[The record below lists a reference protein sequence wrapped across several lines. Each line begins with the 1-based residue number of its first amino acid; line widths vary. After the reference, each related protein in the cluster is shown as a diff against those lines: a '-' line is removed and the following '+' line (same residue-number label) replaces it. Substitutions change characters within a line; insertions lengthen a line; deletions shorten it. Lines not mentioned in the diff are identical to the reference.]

1 MAQPIWNTPA
11 GSLGTFPSLLPV
23 IFQLS
28 ASAQS
33 PASFISYALLCG
45 VLPPGL
51 SLDQDGLITGTPTLV
66 TLATTSTFTVRVTD
80 NLNNLR
86 DRTFS
91 MVVLGAAIPNFTTP
105 AGSLLSVQDSIWV
118 EIPIQYS
125 NPDVNNTVIISLK
138 EGLLPDG
145 LEINESGIIRGYP
158 NPPILN
164 ITFPLI
170 VASATLTTASTNI
183 ITCSSTTGF
192 ALGRIVLFSG
202 TMFGTISSTITYYIK
217 SIINSTEFTVTTT
230 QNGPTYL
237 VTDGFGYMTVT
248 LPVTSVGQ
256 PTIRTSS
263 FTLKLESALGT
274 AVAAY
279 QLTVINQNTPVS
291 QGGPGKTPN
300 SRSPV
305 ILNTRPTTF
314 NILPTNEY
322 YGYYFTPPKESR
334 TLTTPSAISTFIG
347 TTQSDN
353 YFAFKIIGKDFDN
366 SVISYSYSGLPSG
379 IIGNTTTGWITGTPI
394 LGSIGINQYNFSV
407 AVLKG
412 SFISDY
418 VEFSYKISNGLDG
431 IVTWITPANMGTIY
445 NGTISTLNV
454 LATAQVEL
462 YYDIVPGSGSLP
474 PNLELLYNGEITGY
488 VADQPT
494 TQFLTLTETTD
505 FTVTIRAYS
514 PDYPLLKSNKTF
526 TISVLQKYNQPTDI
540 LYINATP
547 SITDRNIINSLL
559 TNTTLIP
566 TTDLYRATDIYF
578 GKATSVVYEHLY
590 GVFSSDL
597 DEYIAAVT
605 QNHYWRNITL
615 GELKTAVAK
624 NSAGNIIYEVVYS
637 EIIDNLINP
646 SGVSVSSEIYWP
658 TPINLFQ
665 GSWYTSVDDIYTSY
679 VNIFG
684 QEYYTSLTPGSAT
697 VLYPNSLINMRNR
710 VSAVLGQEYNSSLLP
725 LWMTSQQANGNTL
738 GYTQAWVICYT
749 KPGKASTIKNNINN
763 NWAYKLN
770 QINFNID
777 RFTVDKSTTYNY
789 DKTTNPPS
797 WTGLPSAT
805 PVPDPLNSKNFH
817 VLFPH
822 KTILPNE
829 SQY

>member
-1 MAQPIWNTPA
+1 MAQPIWNTPV
-11 GSLGTFPSLLPV
+11 GSLGTFPSLLPAT
-23 IFQLS
+23 FQLS

-33 PASFISYALLCG
+33 PASSISYALLCG
-45 VLPPGL
+45 VLSPGL

-91 MVVLGAAIPNFTTP
+91 TVVSGAAIPSFTTP
-105 AGSLLSVQDSIWV
+105 TGSLLSVQDSIWV

-138 EGLLPDG
+138 EGLLPSG

-170 VASATLTTASTNI
+170 VTSASLTTASTSI
-183 ITCSSTTGF
+183 ITCLSTTGF

-202 TMFGTISSTITYYIK
+202 TMFGTISYTTTYYVK
-217 SIINSTEFTVTTT
+217 SIINSTEFTVSTT

-237 VTDGFGYMTVT
+237 VTDAFGYMIVT
-248 LPVTSVGQ
+248 LPASSVGQ

-291 QGGPGKTPN
+291 QGGPGKIPN

-322 YGYYFTPPKESR
+322 YGYYFTPPKESS
-334 TLTTPSAISTFIG
+334 TLTTPSDISTFIG
-347 TTQSDN
+347 TAQSDN

-366 SVISYSYSGLPSG
+366 SVITYSYSGLPSG
-379 IIGNTTTGWITGTPI
+379 IVGNTATGWITGTPI
-394 LGSIGINQYNFSV
+394 LGSTGINQYNFSV

-412 SFISDY
+412 SFISEY

-431 IVTWITPANMGTIY
+431 IVTWITSANMGTIY

-462 YYDIVPGSGSLP
+462 YYDIVSGSLP

-494 TQFLTLTETTD
+494 TQVLTLNEITD
-505 FTVTIRAYS
+505 FTFTIRAYS
-514 PDYPLLKSNKTF
+514 PDHPLLNSNKTF
-526 TISVLQKYNQPTDI
+526 TISVLQQYTQPTDI

-566 TTDLYRATDIYF
+566 TIDLYRATDIYF
-578 GKATSVVYEHLY
+578 GKATNVVYEHLY

-624 NSAGNIIYEVVYS
+624 NSAGTIIYEVVYS

-710 VSAVLGQEYNSSLLP
+710 VSAVLGQQYDSSLLP

-749 KPGKASTIKNNINN
+749 KPGKAVTIKNNIND

-789 DKTTNPPS
+789 DKTTNPPT

>member
-23 IFQLS
+23 TFQLS

-33 PASFISYALLCG
+33 PASSISYALLCG

-91 MVVLGAAIPNFTTP
+91 MVVSGAAIPNFTTP

-138 EGLLPDG
+138 EGLLPSG

-158 NPPILN
+158 TPPILN

-170 VASATLTTASTNI
+170 VTSASLTTASTNI
-183 ITCSSTTGF
+183 ITCLSTTGF

-202 TMFGTISSTITYYIK
+202 TTFGTISSTITYYVK
-217 SIINSTEFTVTTT
+217 SIINSTEFTVSTT

-237 VTDGFGYMTVT
+237 VTDAAGYMIVT
-248 LPVTSVGQ
+248 LPATSIGQ

-274 AVAAY
+274 AVAEY

-291 QGGPGKTPN
+291 QGGPGKIPN

-334 TLTTPSAISTFIG
+334 TLTTPSATSTFIG
-347 TTQSDN
+347 TAQSDN

-379 IIGNTTTGWITGTPI
+379 MIGNTTTGWITGTPI
-394 LGSIGINQYNFSV
+394 LGSTGINQYNFSV

-412 SFISDY
+412 SFISEY

-431 IVTWITPANMGTIY
+431 IVTWITPTNMGTIY

-462 YYDIVPGSGSLP
+462 YYDIVSGSLP
-474 PNLELLYNGEITGY
+474 PNLELLFNGEITGY

-494 TQFLTLTETTD
+494 NQFLILNETTD

-514 PDYPLLKSNKTF
+514 PDHPLLNSNKTF
-526 TISVLQKYNQPTDI
+526 TISVLQQYTQPTDI

-566 TTDLYRATDIYF
+566 TIDLYRATDIYF

-624 NSAGNIIYEVVYS
+624 NSAGTIIYEVVYS

-710 VSAVLGQEYNSSLLP
+710 VSAVLGQEYDSSLLP

-749 KPGKASTIKNNINN
+749 KPGKAITIKNNIND

-789 DKTTNPPS
+789 DKTTNPPT

>member
-11 GSLGTFPSLLPV
+11 GSLGTFPSLLPAT
-23 IFQLS
+23 FQLS

-33 PASFISYALLCG
+33 PASSISYALLCG

-91 MVVLGAAIPNFTTP
+91 TVVSGAAIPSFTTP

-170 VASATLTTASTNI
+170 VTSASLTTASTSI
-183 ITCSSTTGF
+183 ITCLSTTGF

-202 TMFGTISSTITYYIK
+202 TTFGTISSTTTYYVK
-217 SIINSTEFTVTTT
+217 SIINSTEFTVSTT

-237 VTDGFGYMTVT
+237 VTDAAGYMTVT
-248 LPVTSVGQ
+248 LPATSIGQ

-274 AVAAY
+274 AVAGY
-279 QLTVINQNTPVS
+279 QITVINQNTPVS
-291 QGGPGKTPN
+291 QGGPGKIPN

-322 YGYYFTPPKESR
+322 YGYYFTPPKESS
-334 TLTTPSAISTFIG
+334 TLTTPSDISTFIG
-347 TTQSDN
+347 TAQSDN

-379 IIGNTTTGWITGTPI
+379 IVGNTATGWITGTPI
-394 LGSIGINQYNFSV
+394 LGSTGINQYNFSV

-462 YYDIVPGSGSLP
+462 YYDIVSGSLP

-494 TQFLTLTETTD
+494 TQFLTLNEITD
-505 FTVTIRAYS
+505 FTFTIRAYS
-514 PDYPLLKSNKTF
+514 PDHPLLNSNKTF
-526 TISVLQKYNQPTDI
+526 TISVLQQYTQPTDI

-749 KPGKASTIKNNINN
+749 KPGKAVTIKNNIND

-789 DKTTNPPS
+789 DKTTNPPT

>member
-11 GSLGTFPSLLPV
+11 GSLGTFPSLLPAT
-23 IFQLS
+23 FQLS

-33 PASFISYALLCG
+33 PASSISYALLCG
-45 VLPPGL
+45 VLSPGL

-91 MVVLGAAIPNFTTP
+91 TVVSGAAIPSFTTP
-105 AGSLLSVQDSIWV
+105 GGSLLSVQDSIWV

-138 EGLLPDG
+138 EGLLPSG

-170 VASATLTTASTNI
+170 VTSASLTTASTSI
-183 ITCSSTTGF
+183 ITCLSTTGF

-202 TMFGTISSTITYYIK
+202 TMFGTISYTTTYYVK
-217 SIINSTEFTVTTT
+217 SIINSTEFTVSTT

-237 VTDGFGYMTVT
+237 VTDAAGYMTVT
-248 LPVTSVGQ
+248 LPATSIGQ

-274 AVAAY
+274 AVAGY
-279 QLTVINQNTPVS
+279 QLTVINQNTPVN
-291 QGGPGKTPN
+291 QGGPGKIPN

-322 YGYYFTPPKESR
+322 YGYYFTPPKESS
-334 TLTTPSAISTFIG
+334 TLTTPSDISTFIG
-347 TTQSDN
+347 TAQSDN

-379 IIGNTTTGWITGTPI
+379 IVGNTATGWITGTPI
-394 LGSIGINQYNFSV
+394 LGSTGINQYNFSV

-412 SFISDY
+412 SFISEY

-462 YYDIVPGSGSLP
+462 YYDIVSGSLP
-474 PNLELLYNGEITGY
+474 PNLELLFNGEITGY

-494 TQFLTLTETTD
+494 TQLLTLNETTD
-505 FTVTIRAYS
+505 FTFTIRAYS
-514 PDYPLLKSNKTF
+514 PDHPLLNSNKTF
-526 TISVLQKYNQPTDI
+526 TISVLQQYTQPTDI

-566 TTDLYRATDIYF
+566 TTDLYRSTDIYF

-658 TPINLFQ
+658 THINLFQ

-710 VSAVLGQEYNSSLLP
+710 VSAVLGQQYDSSLLP

-749 KPGKASTIKNNINN
+749 KPGKAVTIKNNIND

>member
-33 PASFISYALLCG
+33 PASSIISYVLLCG

-51 SLDQDGLITGTPTLV
+51 SLDQDGLITGTPALV

-105 AGSLLSVQDSIWV
+105 TGSLLSVQDSIWV

-138 EGLLPDG
+138 EGLLPPG

-170 VASATLTTASTNI
+170 VTSASLTTASTSI
-183 ITCSSTTGF
+183 ITCLSTTGF

-202 TMFGTISSTITYYIK
+202 TTFGTISSTTTYYIK
-217 SIINSTEFTVTTT
+217 SIINSTEFTVSTT

-237 VTDGFGYMTVT
+237 VTDAFGYMIVT
-248 LPVTSVGQ
+248 LPASSVGQ

-291 QGGPGKTPN
+291 QGGPGKIPN

-322 YGYYFTPPKESR
+322 YGYYFTPPKESS
-334 TLTTPSAISTFIG
+334 TLTTPSDISTFIG
-347 TTQSDN
+347 TAQSDN

-379 IIGNTTTGWITGTPI
+379 MIGNTTTGWITGTPI
-394 LGSIGINQYNFSV
+394 LGSTGINQYNFSV

-412 SFISDY
+412 SFISEY

-431 IVTWITPANMGTIY
+431 IVTWITSANMGTIY

-462 YYDIVPGSGSLP
+462 YYDIVSGSLP

-494 TQFLTLTETTD
+494 TQVLTLNEITD
-505 FTVTIRAYS
+505 FTFTIRAYS
-514 PDYPLLKSNKTF
+514 PDHPLLNSNKTF
-526 TISVLQKYNQPTDI
+526 TISVLQQYTQPTDI

-566 TTDLYRATDIYF
+566 TIDLYRATDIYF
-578 GKATSVVYEHLY
+578 GKATNVVYEHLY

-624 NSAGNIIYEVVYS
+624 NSAGTIIYEVVYS

-710 VSAVLGQEYNSSLLP
+710 VSAVLGQQYDSSLLP

-749 KPGKASTIKNNINN
+749 KPGKAVTIKNNIND

-789 DKTTNPPS
+789 DKTTNPPT

>member
-11 GSLGTFPSLLPV
+11 GSLGTFPSLLLAT
-23 IFQLS
+23 FQLS

-33 PASFISYALLCG
+33 PASSISYALLCG

-91 MVVLGAAIPNFTTP
+91 TVVSGAAIPSFTTP
-105 AGSLLSVQDSIWV
+105 GGSLLSVQDSIWV

-138 EGLLPDG
+138 EGLLPSG

-158 NPPILN
+158 NSPILN

-170 VASATLTTASTNI
+170 VTSASLTTASTSI
-183 ITCSSTTGF
+183 ITCLSTTGF

-202 TMFGTISSTITYYIK
+202 TMFGTISYTTTYYVK
-217 SIINSTEFTVTTT
+217 SIINSTEFTVSTT
-230 QNGPTYL
+230 QNGPTYV
-237 VTDGFGYMTVT
+237 VTDAAGYMTVT
-248 LPVTSVGQ
+248 LPATSIGQ

-274 AVAAY
+274 AVAGY
-279 QLTVINQNTPVS
+279 QLTVINQNTPVN
-291 QGGPGKTPN
+291 QGGPGKIPN

-322 YGYYFTPPKESR
+322 YGYYFTPPKESS
-334 TLTTPSAISTFIG
+334 TLTTPSDISTFIG
-347 TTQSDN
+347 TAQSDN

-379 IIGNTTTGWITGTPI
+379 IVGNTATGWITGTPI
-394 LGSIGINQYNFSV
+394 LGSTGINQYNFSV

-412 SFISDY
+412 SFISEY

-462 YYDIVPGSGSLP
+462 YYDIVSGSLP
-474 PNLELLYNGEITGY
+474 PNLELLFNGEITGY

-494 TQFLTLTETTD
+494 NQLSILNEITD
-505 FTVTIRAYS
+505 FTFTIRAYS
-514 PDYPLLKSNKTF
+514 PDHPLLNSNKTF
-526 TISVLQKYNQPTDI
+526 TISVLQQYTQPTDI

-566 TTDLYRATDIYF
+566 TTDLYRSTDIYF

-624 NSAGNIIYEVVYS
+624 NSAGTIIYEVVYS

-749 KPGKASTIKNNINN
+749 KPGKAVTIKNNIND

-789 DKTTNPPS
+789 DKTTNPPT

>member
-11 GSLGTFPSLLPV
+11 GSLGTFPSLLPAT
-23 IFQLS
+23 FQLS

-33 PASFISYALLCG
+33 PASSISYALLCG
-45 VLPPGL
+45 VLSPGL

-91 MVVLGAAIPNFTTP
+91 TVVSGAAIPSFTTP
-105 AGSLLSVQDSIWV
+105 GGSLLSVQDSIWV

-138 EGLLPDG
+138 EGLLPSG

-170 VASATLTTASTNI
+170 VTSASLTTASTSI
-183 ITCSSTTGF
+183 ITCLSTTGF

-202 TMFGTISSTITYYIK
+202 TMFGTISYTTTYYVK
-217 SIINSTEFTVTTT
+217 SIINSTEFTVSTT

-237 VTDGFGYMTVT
+237 VTDAAGYMTVT
-248 LPVTSVGQ
+248 LPATSIGQ

-274 AVAAY
+274 AVAGY
-279 QLTVINQNTPVS
+279 QITVINQNTPVS
-291 QGGPGKTPN
+291 QGGPGKIPN

-322 YGYYFTPPKESR
+322 YGYYFTPPKESS
-334 TLTTPSAISTFIG
+334 TLTTPSDISTFIG
-347 TTQSDN
+347 TAQSDN

-379 IIGNTTTGWITGTPI
+379 IVGNTATGWITGTPI
-394 LGSIGINQYNFSV
+394 LGSTGINQYNFSV

-412 SFISDY
+412 SFISEY

-462 YYDIVPGSGSLP
+462 YYDIVSGSLP
-474 PNLELLYNGEITGY
+474 PNLELLFNGEITGY

-494 TQFLTLTETTD
+494 NQLSILNEITD
-505 FTVTIRAYS
+505 FTFTIRAYS
-514 PDYPLLKSNKTF
+514 PDHPLLNSNKTF
-526 TISVLQKYNQPTDI
+526 TISVLQQYTQPTDI

-566 TTDLYRATDIYF
+566 TTDLYRSTDIYF

-710 VSAVLGQEYNSSLLP
+710 VSAVLGQQYDSSLLP

-749 KPGKASTIKNNINN
+749 KPGKAVTIKNNIND

>member
-11 GSLGTFPSLLPV
+11 GSLGTFPSLLPAT
-23 IFQLS
+23 FQLS

-33 PASFISYALLCG
+33 PASSISYALLCG

-66 TLATTSTFTVRVTD
+66 TLATTSTFTIRVTD

-105 AGSLLSVQDSIWV
+105 TGSLLSVQDSIWV

-138 EGLLPDG
+138 EGLLPSG

-170 VASATLTTASTNI
+170 VTSASLTTASTNI
-183 ITCSSTTGF
+183 ITCLSTTGF

-202 TMFGTISSTITYYIK
+202 TTFGTISSTTTYYVK
-217 SIINSTEFTVTTT
+217 SIINSTEFTVSTT

-237 VTDGFGYMTVT
+237 VTDAAGYMTVT
-248 LPVTSVGQ
+248 LPTTSVGQ

-274 AVAAY
+274 AVAEY

-291 QGGPGKTPN
+291 QGGPGKIPN

-322 YGYYFTPPKESR
+322 YGYYFTPPKESG
-334 TLTTPSAISTFIG
+334 TLTTPSATSTFIG
-347 TTQSDN
+347 TAQSDN

-366 SVISYSYSGLPSG
+366 SVITYSYSGLPSG

-394 LGSIGINQYNFSV
+394 LGSTGINQYNFSV

-412 SFISDY
+412 SFISEY

-431 IVTWITPANMGTIY
+431 IVTWITPADMGTIY

-462 YYDIVPGSGSLP
+462 YYNIVSGSLP

-494 TQFLTLTETTD
+494 TQVLTLNETTD

-514 PDYPLLKSNKTF
+514 PDHPLLNSNKTF
-526 TISVLQKYNQPTDI
+526 TISVLQQYTQPTDI

-566 TTDLYRATDIYF
+566 TIDLYRATDIYF

-624 NSAGNIIYEVVYS
+624 NSAGTIIYEVVYS

-710 VSAVLGQEYNSSLLP
+710 VSAVLGQEYDSSLLP

-749 KPGKASTIKNNINN
+749 KPGKAITIKNNIND

-789 DKTTNPPS
+789 DKTTNPPT

>member
-11 GSLGTFPSLLPV
+11 GSLGTFPSLLPAT
-23 IFQLS
+23 FQLS

-33 PASFISYALLCG
+33 PASSISYALLCG

-91 MVVLGAAIPNFTTP
+91 MVVSGAAIPSFTTP
-105 AGSLLSVQDSIWV
+105 TGSLLSVQDSIWV

-138 EGLLPDG
+138 EGLLPSG

-170 VASATLTTASTNI
+170 VTSASLTTASTSI
-183 ITCSSTTGF
+183 ITCLSTTGF

-202 TMFGTISSTITYYIK
+202 TMFGTISYTTTYYVK
-217 SIINSTEFTVTTT
+217 SIINSTEFTVSTT

-237 VTDGFGYMTVT
+237 VTDAAGYMTVT
-248 LPVTSVGQ
+248 LPATSIGQ

-274 AVAAY
+274 AVAGY
-279 QLTVINQNTPVS
+279 QITVINQNTPVS
-291 QGGPGKTPN
+291 QGGPGKIPN

-322 YGYYFTPPKESR
+322 YGYYFTPPKESS
-334 TLTTPSAISTFIG
+334 TLTTPSDISTFIG
-347 TTQSDN
+347 TAQSDN

-366 SVISYSYSGLPSG
+366 SVITYSYSGLPSG
-379 IIGNTTTGWITGTPI
+379 IVGNTATGWITGTPI
-394 LGSIGINQYNFSV
+394 LGSTGINQYNFSV

-412 SFISDY
+412 SFISEY

-462 YYDIVPGSGSLP
+462 YYDIVSGSLP

-494 TQFLTLTETTD
+494 TQVLTLNETTD
-505 FTVTIRAYS
+505 FTFTIRAYS
-514 PDYPLLKSNKTF
+514 PDHPLLNSNKTF
-526 TISVLQKYNQPTDI
+526 TISVLQQYTQPTDI

-566 TTDLYRATDIYF
+566 TIDLYRATDIYF
-578 GKATSVVYEHLY
+578 GKATNVVYEHLY

-624 NSAGNIIYEVVYS
+624 NSAGTIIYEVVYS

-710 VSAVLGQEYNSSLLP
+710 VSAVLGQQYDSSLLP

-749 KPGKASTIKNNINN
+749 KPSKAVTIKNNIND

-789 DKTTNPPS
+789 DKTTNPPT

>member
-11 GSLGTFPSLLPV
+11 GSLGTFPSLLPAT
-23 IFQLS
+23 FQLS

-33 PASFISYALLCG
+33 PASSISYALLCG
-45 VLPPGL
+45 VLSPGL

-91 MVVLGAAIPNFTTP
+91 TVVSGAAIPSFTTP
-105 AGSLLSVQDSIWV
+105 GGSLLSVQDSIWV

-138 EGLLPDG
+138 EGLLPSG

-170 VASATLTTASTNI
+170 VTSASLTTASTSI
-183 ITCSSTTGF
+183 ITCLSTTGF

-202 TMFGTISSTITYYIK
+202 TTFGTISSTTTYYVK
-217 SIINSTEFTVTTT
+217 SIINSTEFTVSTT

-237 VTDGFGYMTVT
+237 VTDAAGYMTVT
-248 LPVTSVGQ
+248 LPATSIGQ

-274 AVAAY
+274 AVAGY
-279 QLTVINQNTPVS
+279 QLTVINQNTPVN
-291 QGGPGKTPN
+291 QGGPGKIPN

-322 YGYYFTPPKESR
+322 YGYYFTPPKESS
-334 TLTTPSAISTFIG
+334 TLTTPSDISTFIG
-347 TTQSDN
+347 TAQSDN

-379 IIGNTTTGWITGTPI
+379 IVGNTATGWITGTPI
-394 LGSIGINQYNFSV
+394 LGSTGINQYNFSV
-407 AVLKG
+407 AVFKG
-412 SFISDY
+412 SFISEY

-462 YYDIVPGSGSLP
+462 YYDIVSGSLP
-474 PNLELLYNGEITGY
+474 PNLELLFNGEITGY

-494 TQFLTLTETTD
+494 NQLSILNEITD
-505 FTVTIRAYS
+505 FTFTIRAYS
-514 PDYPLLKSNKTF
+514 PDHPLLNSNKTF
-526 TISVLQKYNQPTDI
+526 TISVLQQYTQPTDI

-566 TTDLYRATDIYF
+566 TTDLYRSTDIYF

-710 VSAVLGQEYNSSLLP
+710 VSAVLGQQYDSSLLP

-749 KPGKASTIKNNINN
+749 KPGKAVTIKNNIND

>member
-11 GSLGTFPSLLPV
+11 GSLGTFPSLLPAT
-23 IFQLS
+23 FQLS

-33 PASFISYALLCG
+33 PASSISYALLCG
-45 VLPPGL
+45 VLPPEL

-91 MVVLGAAIPNFTTP
+91 MVVSGAAIPNFTTP

-138 EGLLPDG
+138 EGLLPSG

-158 NPPILN
+158 TPPILN

-170 VASATLTTASTNI
+170 VTSASLTTASTNI
-183 ITCSSTTGF
+183 ITCLSTTGF
-192 ALGRIVLFSG
+192 ALGRVVLFSG
-202 TMFGTISSTITYYIK
+202 TMFGTISYTTTYYVK
-217 SIINSTEFTVTTT
+217 SIINSTEFTVSTT
-230 QNGPTYL
+230 QNGPTYV
-237 VTDGFGYMTVT
+237 VTDAAGYMTVT
-248 LPVTSVGQ
+248 LPATSIGQ

-274 AVAAY
+274 AVAEY

-291 QGGPGKTPN
+291 QGGPGKIPN

-322 YGYYFTPPKESR
+322 YGYYFTPPKESG
-334 TLTTPSAISTFIG
+334 TLTTPSATSTFIG
-347 TTQSDN
+347 TAQSDN

-394 LGSIGINQYNFSV
+394 LGSTGINQYNFSV

-412 SFISDY
+412 SFISEY

-462 YYDIVPGSGSLP
+462 YYNIVSGSLP

-494 TQFLTLTETTD
+494 TQVLTLNETTD
-505 FTVTIRAYS
+505 FTFTIRAYS
-514 PDYPLLKSNKTF
+514 PDHPLLNSNKTF
-526 TISVLQKYNQPTDI
+526 TISVLQQYTQPTDI

-566 TTDLYRATDIYF
+566 TIDLYRATDIYF

-624 NSAGNIIYEVVYS
+624 NSAGTIIYEVVYS

-710 VSAVLGQEYNSSLLP
+710 VSAVLGQQYDSSLLP
-725 LWMTSQQANGNTL
+725 LWMTSQQADGNTL

-749 KPGKASTIKNNINN
+749 KPGKAITIKNNIND

-789 DKTTNPPS
+789 DKTTNPPT

>member
-1 MAQPIWNTPA
+1 MAQPIWNTPV
-11 GSLGTFPSLLPV
+11 GSLGTFPSLLPAT
-23 IFQLS
+23 FQLS

-33 PASFISYALLCG
+33 PASSISYALLCG
-45 VLPPGL
+45 VLSPGL

-91 MVVLGAAIPNFTTP
+91 TVVSGAAIPSFTTP
-105 AGSLLSVQDSIWV
+105 TGSLLSVQDSIWV

-138 EGLLPDG
+138 EGLLPSG

-158 NPPILN
+158 NSPILN

-170 VASATLTTASTNI
+170 VTSASLTTASTSI
-183 ITCSSTTGF
+183 ITCLSTTGF

-202 TMFGTISSTITYYIK
+202 TMFGTISYTTTYYVK
-217 SIINSTEFTVTTT
+217 SIINSTEFTVSTT

-237 VTDGFGYMTVT
+237 VTDAAGYMTVT
-248 LPVTSVGQ
+248 LPATSIGQ

-274 AVAAY
+274 AVAGY
-279 QLTVINQNTPVS
+279 QITVINQNTPVS
-291 QGGPGKTPN
+291 QGGPGKIPN

-322 YGYYFTPPKESR
+322 YGYYFTPPKESS
-334 TLTTPSAISTFIG
+334 TLTTPSDISTFIG
-347 TTQSDN
+347 TAQSDN

-366 SVISYSYSGLPSG
+366 SVITYSYSGLPSG
-379 IIGNTTTGWITGTPI
+379 IVGNTATGWITGTPI
-394 LGSIGINQYNFSV
+394 LGSTGINQYNFSV

-412 SFISDY
+412 SFISEY

-462 YYDIVPGSGSLP
+462 YYDIVSGSLP

-494 TQFLTLTETTD
+494 TQVLTLNEITD
-505 FTVTIRAYS
+505 FTFTIRAYS
-514 PDYPLLKSNKTF
+514 PDHPLLNSNKTF
-526 TISVLQKYNQPTDI
+526 TISVLQQYTQPTDI

-566 TTDLYRATDIYF
+566 TIDLYRATDIYF
-578 GKATSVVYEHLY
+578 GKATNVVYEHLY

-624 NSAGNIIYEVVYS
+624 NSAGTIIYEVVYS

-710 VSAVLGQEYNSSLLP
+710 VSAVLGQQYDSSLLP

-749 KPGKASTIKNNINN
+749 KPSKAVTIKNNIND

-789 DKTTNPPS
+789 DKTTNPPT

>member
-11 GSLGTFPSLLPV
+11 GSLGTFPSLLPAT
-23 IFQLS
+23 FQLS

-33 PASFISYALLCG
+33 PASSISYALLCG
-45 VLPPGL
+45 VLSPGL

-105 AGSLLSVQDSIWV
+105 TGSLLSVQDSIWV

-138 EGLLPDG
+138 EGLLPPG

-158 NPPILN
+158 TPPILN

-170 VASATLTTASTNI
+170 VTSASLTTASTNI
-183 ITCSSTTGF
+183 ITCLSTTGF

-202 TMFGTISSTITYYIK
+202 TTFGTISSTITYYIK
-217 SIINSTEFTVTTT
+217 SIINSTEFTVSTA

-237 VTDGFGYMTVT
+237 VTDAAGYMTVT
-248 LPVTSVGQ
+248 LPAASVGQ

-291 QGGPGKTPN
+291 QGGPGKIPN

-322 YGYYFTPPKESR
+322 YGYYFTPPKESS
-334 TLTTPSAISTFIG
+334 TLTTPSDISTFIG
-347 TTQSDN
+347 TAQSDN

-379 IIGNTTTGWITGTPI
+379 MIGNTTTGWITGTPI
-394 LGSIGINQYNFSV
+394 LGSTGINQYNFSV

-412 SFISDY
+412 SFISEY

-462 YYDIVPGSGSLP
+462 YYDIVSGSLP

-494 TQFLTLTETTD
+494 NQFSILNEITD
-505 FTVTIRAYS
+505 FTFTIRAYS
-514 PDYPLLKSNKTF
+514 PDHPLLNSNKTF
-526 TISVLQKYNQPTDI
+526 TISVLQQYTQPTDI

-749 KPGKASTIKNNINN
+749 KPGKAVTIKNNIND

>member
-1 MAQPIWNTPA
+1 
-11 GSLGTFPSLLPV
+11 
-23 IFQLS
+23 
-28 ASAQS
+28 
-33 PASFISYALLCG
+33 
-45 VLPPGL
+45 
-51 SLDQDGLITGTPTLV
+51 
-66 TLATTSTFTVRVTD
+66 
-80 NLNNLR
+80 
-86 DRTFS
+86 
-91 MVVLGAAIPNFTTP
+91 
-105 AGSLLSVQDSIWV
+105 
-118 EIPIQYS
+118 
-125 NPDVNNTVIISLK
+125 
-138 EGLLPDG
+138 
-145 LEINESGIIRGYP
+145 
-158 NPPILN
+158 
-164 ITFPLI
+164 
-170 VASATLTTASTNI
+170 
-183 ITCSSTTGF
+183 
-192 ALGRIVLFSG
+192 
-202 TMFGTISSTITYYIK
+202 
-217 SIINSTEFTVTTT
+217 
-230 QNGPTYL
+230 
-237 VTDGFGYMTVT
+237 MTVT
-248 LPVTSVGQ
+248 LPATSIGQ

-274 AVAAY
+274 AVAGY
-279 QLTVINQNTPVS
+279 QITVINQNTPVS
-291 QGGPGKTPN
+291 QGGPGKIPN

-322 YGYYFTPPKESR
+322 YGYYFTPPKESS
-334 TLTTPSAISTFIG
+334 TLTTPSDISTFIG
-347 TTQSDN
+347 TAQSDN

-379 IIGNTTTGWITGTPI
+379 IVGNTATGWITGTPI
-394 LGSIGINQYNFSV
+394 LGSTGINQYNFSV

-412 SFISDY
+412 SFISEY

-462 YYDIVPGSGSLP
+462 YYDIVSGSLP

-494 TQFLTLTETTD
+494 TQVLTLNEITD
-505 FTVTIRAYS
+505 FTFTIRAYS
-514 PDYPLLKSNKTF
+514 PDHPLLNSNKTF
-526 TISVLQKYNQPTDI
+526 TISVLQQYTQPTDI

-578 GKATSVVYEHLY
+578 GKATNVVYEHLY

-624 NSAGNIIYEVVYS
+624 NSAGTIIYEVVYS

-710 VSAVLGQEYNSSLLP
+710 VSAVLGQQYDSSLLP

-749 KPGKASTIKNNINN
+749 KPGKAVTIKNNIND

-789 DKTTNPPS
+789 DKTTNPPT

>member
-11 GSLGTFPSLLPV
+11 GSLGTFPSLLPAT
-23 IFQLS
+23 FQLS

-33 PASFISYALLCG
+33 PASSISYALLCG
-45 VLPPGL
+45 VLSPGL

-91 MVVLGAAIPNFTTP
+91 MIVLGAAIPNFTTP

-138 EGLLPDG
+138 EGLLPSG

-170 VASATLTTASTNI
+170 VTSASLTTASTNI
-183 ITCSSTTGF
+183 ITCLSTTGF

-202 TMFGTISSTITYYIK
+202 TTFGTISSTTTYYVK
-217 SIINSTEFTVTTT
+217 SIINSTEFTVSTT

-237 VTDGFGYMTVT
+237 VTDAAGYMIVT
-248 LPVTSVGQ
+248 LPATSIGQ

-274 AVAAY
+274 AVAEY
-279 QLTVINQNTPVS
+279 QLTVINQNTQVS
-291 QGGPGKTPN
+291 QGGPGKIPN

-322 YGYYFTPPKESR
+322 YGYYFTPPKESS
-334 TLTTPSAISTFIG
+334 TLTTPSDISTFIG
-347 TTQSDN
+347 TAQSDN

-379 IIGNTTTGWITGTPI
+379 IVGNTATGWITGTPI
-394 LGSIGINQYNFSV
+394 LGSTGINQYNFSV
-407 AVLKG
+407 AVFKG
-412 SFISDY
+412 SFISEY

-462 YYDIVPGSGSLP
+462 YYDIVSGSLP

-494 TQFLTLTETTD
+494 TQVLTLNEITD
-505 FTVTIRAYS
+505 FTFTIRAYS
-514 PDYPLLKSNKTF
+514 PDHPLLNSNKTF
-526 TISVLQKYNQPTDI
+526 TISVLQQYTQPTDI

-566 TTDLYRATDIYF
+566 TTDLYRSTDIYF

-597 DEYIAAVT
+597 DEYITAVT

-710 VSAVLGQEYNSSLLP
+710 VSAVLGQQYDSSLLP

-749 KPGKASTIKNNINN
+749 KPGKAVTIKNNIND

-789 DKTTNPPS
+789 DKTTNPPT

>member
-11 GSLGTFPSLLPV
+11 GSLGTFPSLLPAT
-23 IFQLS
+23 FQLS

-33 PASFISYALLCG
+33 PASSISYALLCG
-45 VLPPGL
+45 VLSPGL

-91 MVVLGAAIPNFTTP
+91 TVVSGAAIPSFTTP
-105 AGSLLSVQDSIWV
+105 TGSLLSVQDSIWV

-138 EGLLPDG
+138 EGLLPSG

-170 VASATLTTASTNI
+170 VTSASLTTASTSI
-183 ITCSSTTGF
+183 ITCLSTTGF

-202 TMFGTISSTITYYIK
+202 TMFGTISYTTTYYVK
-217 SIINSTEFTVTTT
+217 SIINSTEFTVSTT

-237 VTDGFGYMTVT
+237 VTDAAGYMTVT
-248 LPVTSVGQ
+248 LPATSIGQ

-274 AVAAY
+274 AVAGY
-279 QLTVINQNTPVS
+279 QITVINQNTPVS
-291 QGGPGKTPN
+291 QGGPGKIPN

-322 YGYYFTPPKESR
+322 YGYYFTPPKESS
-334 TLTTPSAISTFIG
+334 TLTTPSDISTFIG
-347 TTQSDN
+347 TAQSDN

-366 SVISYSYSGLPSG
+366 SVITYSYSGLPSG
-379 IIGNTTTGWITGTPI
+379 IVGNTATGWITGTPI
-394 LGSIGINQYNFSV
+394 LGSTGINQYNFSV

-412 SFISDY
+412 SFISEY

-431 IVTWITPANMGTIY
+431 IVTWITSANMGTIY

-462 YYDIVPGSGSLP
+462 YYDIVSGSLP

-494 TQFLTLTETTD
+494 TQVLTLNEITD
-505 FTVTIRAYS
+505 FTFTIRAYS
-514 PDYPLLKSNKTF
+514 PDHPLLNSNKTF
-526 TISVLQKYNQPTDI
+526 TISVLQQYTQPTDI

-566 TTDLYRATDIYF
+566 TIDLYRATDIYF
-578 GKATSVVYEHLY
+578 GKATNVVYEHLY

-624 NSAGNIIYEVVYS
+624 NSAGTIIYEVVYS

-710 VSAVLGQEYNSSLLP
+710 VSAVLGQQYDSSLLP

-749 KPGKASTIKNNINN
+749 KPGKAVTIKNNIND

-789 DKTTNPPS
+789 DKTTNPPT

>member
-11 GSLGTFPSLLPV
+11 GSLGTFPSLLPAT
-23 IFQLS
+23 FHLS

-33 PASFISYALLCG
+33 PASSISYALLCG
-45 VLPPGL
+45 VLSPGL

-91 MVVLGAAIPNFTTP
+91 MVVSGAAIPSFTTP
-105 AGSLLSVQDSIWV
+105 TGSLLSVQDSIWV

-138 EGLLPDG
+138 EGLLPSG

-170 VASATLTTASTNI
+170 VTSASLTTASTSI
-183 ITCSSTTGF
+183 ITCLSTTGF

-202 TMFGTISSTITYYIK
+202 TTFGTISSTTTYYVK
-217 SIINSTEFTVTTT
+217 SIINSTEFTVSTT

-237 VTDGFGYMTVT
+237 VTDAAGYMTVT
-248 LPVTSVGQ
+248 LPATSIGQ

-274 AVAAY
+274 AVAGY
-279 QLTVINQNTPVS
+279 QITVINQNTPVS
-291 QGGPGKTPN
+291 QGGPGKIPN

-322 YGYYFTPPKESR
+322 YGYYFTPPKESS
-334 TLTTPSAISTFIG
+334 TLTTPSDISTFIG
-347 TTQSDN
+347 TAQSDN

-379 IIGNTTTGWITGTPI
+379 IVGNTATGWITGTPT
-394 LGSIGINQYNFSV
+394 LGSTGINQYNFSV

-412 SFISDY
+412 SFISEY

-462 YYDIVPGSGSLP
+462 YYDIVSGSLP
-474 PNLELLYNGEITGY
+474 PNLELLFNGEITGY

-494 TQFLTLTETTD
+494 NQLSILNEITD
-505 FTVTIRAYS
+505 FTFTIRAYS
-514 PDYPLLKSNKTF
+514 PDHPLLNSNKTF
-526 TISVLQKYNQPTDI
+526 TISVLQQYTQPTDI

-566 TTDLYRATDIYF
+566 TTDLYRATDVYF

-710 VSAVLGQEYNSSLLP
+710 VSAVLGQQYDSSLLP
-725 LWMTSQQANGNTL
+725 LWMTSQQADGNTL

-749 KPGKASTIKNNINN
+749 KPGKAITIKNNIND

-789 DKTTNPPS
+789 DKTTNPPT

>member
-33 PASFISYALLCG
+33 PASSIISYVLLCG

-51 SLDQDGLITGTPTLV
+51 SLDQDGLITGTPALV

-105 AGSLLSVQDSIWV
+105 TGSLLSVQDSIWV

-138 EGLLPDG
+138 EGLLPPG

-170 VASATLTTASTNI
+170 VTSASLTTTSTNI
-183 ITCSSTTGF
+183 ITCLSTTGF

-202 TMFGTISSTITYYIK
+202 TMFGTISYTTTYYVK
-217 SIINSTEFTVTTT
+217 SIINSTEFTVSTT

-237 VTDGFGYMTVT
+237 VTDAFGYMIVT
-248 LPVTSVGQ
+248 LPASSVGQ

-274 AVAAY
+274 AVAEY

-291 QGGPGKTPN
+291 QGGPGKVPN

-322 YGYYFTPPKESR
+322 YGYYFTPPKESS
-334 TLTTPSAISTFIG
+334 TLTTPSDISTFIG
-347 TTQSDN
+347 TAQSDN

-379 IIGNTTTGWITGTPI
+379 MIGNTTTGWITGTPI
-394 LGSIGINQYNFSV
+394 LGSTGINQYNFSV

-412 SFISDY
+412 SFISEY

-431 IVTWITPANMGTIY
+431 IVTWITSANMGTIY

-454 LATAQVEL
+454 LATAQVTL
-462 YYDIVPGSGSLP
+462 YYDIVSGALP

-494 TQFLTLTETTD
+494 TQVLTLNEITD
-505 FTVTIRAYS
+505 FTFTIRAYS
-514 PDYPLLKSNKTF
+514 PDHPLLNSNKTF
-526 TISVLQKYNQPTDI
+526 TISVLQQYTQPTDI

-566 TTDLYRATDIYF
+566 TIDLYRATDIYF
-578 GKATSVVYEHLY
+578 GKATNVVYEHLY

-624 NSAGNIIYEVVYS
+624 NSAGTIIYEVVYS

-710 VSAVLGQEYNSSLLP
+710 VSAVLGQQYDSSLLP

-749 KPGKASTIKNNINN
+749 KPGKAVTIKNNIND

-789 DKTTNPPS
+789 DKTTNPPT

>member
-33 PASFISYALLCG
+33 PASSIISYVLLCG

-51 SLDQDGLITGTPTLV
+51 SLDQDGLITGTPALV

-105 AGSLLSVQDSIWV
+105 TGSLLSVQDSIWV

-138 EGLLPDG
+138 EGLLPPG

-202 TMFGTISSTITYYIK
+202 TMFGTISSTITYYVK

-274 AVAAY
+274 AVAEY

-291 QGGPGKTPN
+291 QGGPGKVPN

-322 YGYYFTPPKESR
+322 YGYYFTPPKESS
-334 TLTTPSAISTFIG
+334 TLTTPSDISTFIG
-347 TTQSDN
+347 TAQSDN

-366 SVISYSYSGLPSG
+366 SAISYSYSGLPSG
-379 IIGNTTTGWITGTPI
+379 IVGNTATGWITGTPT
-394 LGSIGINQYNFSV
+394 LGSTGINQYNFSV

-412 SFISDY
+412 SFISEY

-462 YYDIVPGSGSLP
+462 YYDIVSGLLP

-494 TQFLTLTETTD
+494 TQVLTLNEITD
-505 FTVTIRAYS
+505 FTFTIRAYS
-514 PDYPLLKSNKTF
+514 PDHPLLNSNKTF
-526 TISVLQKYNQPTDI
+526 TISVLQQYTQPTDI

-566 TTDLYRATDIYF
+566 TTDLYRSTDIYF

-605 QNHYWRNITL
+605 ENHYWRNITL

-749 KPGKASTIKNNINN
+749 KPGKAVTIKNNIND

>member
-1 MAQPIWNTPA
+1 
-11 GSLGTFPSLLPV
+11 LGTFPSLLPAT
-23 IFQLS
+23 FQLS

-33 PASFISYALLCG
+33 PASSISYALLCG

-91 MVVLGAAIPNFTTP
+91 MVVSGAAIPNFTTP
-105 AGSLLSVQDSIWV
+105 GGSLLSVQDSIWV

-138 EGLLPDG
+138 EGLLPSG

-170 VASATLTTASTNI
+170 ATSASLTTASTSI
-183 ITCSSTTGF
+183 ITCLSTTGF

-202 TMFGTISSTITYYIK
+202 TTFGTISSTTTYYVK
-217 SIINSTEFTVTTT
+217 SIINSTEFTVSTT

-237 VTDGFGYMTVT
+237 VTDAAGYMIVT
-248 LPVTSVGQ
+248 LPTTSVGQ

-274 AVAAY
+274 AVAGY

-291 QGGPGKTPN
+291 QGGPGKIPN

-322 YGYYFTPPKESR
+322 YGYYFTPPKESS
-334 TLTTPSAISTFIG
+334 TLTTPSATSTFIG
-347 TTQSDN
+347 TAQSDN

-366 SVISYSYSGLPSG
+366 SVITYSYSGLPSG

-394 LGSIGINQYNFSV
+394 LGSTGINQYNFSV

-412 SFISDY
+412 SFISEY

-431 IVTWITPANMGTIY
+431 IVTWITPADMGTIY

-462 YYDIVPGSGSLP
+462 YYNIVSGSLP
-474 PNLELLYNGEITGY
+474 PNLELLFNGEITGY

-494 TQFLTLTETTD
+494 TQVLTLNETTD
-505 FTVTIRAYS
+505 FTFTIRAYS
-514 PDYPLLKSNKTF
+514 PDHPLLNSNKTF
-526 TISVLQKYNQPTDI
+526 TITVLQQYTQPTDI

-566 TTDLYRATDIYF
+566 TIDLYRATDIYF

-624 NSAGNIIYEVVYS
+624 NSAGTIIYEVVYS

-710 VSAVLGQEYNSSLLP
+710 VSAVLGQQYDSSLLP
-725 LWMTSQQANGNTL
+725 LWMTSQQADGNTL

-749 KPGKASTIKNNINN
+749 KPGKAITIKNNIND

-789 DKTTNPPS
+789 DKTTNPPT

-829 SQY
+829 S

>member
-1 MAQPIWNTPA
+1 MAQPIWNTPV
-11 GSLGTFPSLLPV
+11 GSLGTFPSLLPAT
-23 IFQLS
+23 FQLS

-33 PASFISYALLCG
+33 PASSISYALLCG
-45 VLPPGL
+45 VLSPGL

-91 MVVLGAAIPNFTTP
+91 TVVSGAAIPSFTTP
-105 AGSLLSVQDSIWV
+105 TGSLLSVQDSIWV

-138 EGLLPDG
+138 EGLLPSG

-158 NPPILN
+158 NSPILN

-170 VASATLTTASTNI
+170 VTSASLTTASTSI
-183 ITCSSTTGF
+183 ITCLSTTGF

-202 TMFGTISSTITYYIK
+202 TMFGTISYTTTYYVK
-217 SIINSTEFTVTTT
+217 SIINSTEFTVSTT

-237 VTDGFGYMTVT
+237 VTDAAGYMTVT
-248 LPVTSVGQ
+248 LPATSIGQ

-274 AVAAY
+274 AVAEY
-279 QLTVINQNTPVS
+279 QITVINQNTPVS
-291 QGGPGKTPN
+291 QGGPGKIPN

-322 YGYYFTPPKESR
+322 YGYYFTPPKESS
-334 TLTTPSAISTFIG
+334 TLTTPSDISTFIG
-347 TTQSDN
+347 TAQSDN

-366 SVISYSYSGLPSG
+366 SVITYSYSGLPSG
-379 IIGNTTTGWITGTPI
+379 IVGNTATGWITGTPI
-394 LGSIGINQYNFSV
+394 LGSTGINQYNFSV

-412 SFISDY
+412 SFISEY

-431 IVTWITPANMGTIY
+431 IVTWITSANMGTIY

-462 YYDIVPGSGSLP
+462 YYDIVSGSLP

-494 TQFLTLTETTD
+494 TQVLTLNEITD
-505 FTVTIRAYS
+505 FTFTIRAYS
-514 PDYPLLKSNKTF
+514 PDHPLLNSNKTF
-526 TISVLQKYNQPTDI
+526 TISVLQQYTQPTDI

-566 TTDLYRATDIYF
+566 TIDLYRATDIYF
-578 GKATSVVYEHLY
+578 GKATNVVYEHLY

-624 NSAGNIIYEVVYS
+624 NSAGTIIYEVVYS

-710 VSAVLGQEYNSSLLP
+710 VSAVLGQQYDSSLLP

-749 KPGKASTIKNNINN
+749 KPGKAVTIKNNIND

-789 DKTTNPPS
+789 DKTTNPPT

>member
-33 PASFISYALLCG
+33 PASSIISYVLLCG

-51 SLDQDGLITGTPTLV
+51 SLDQDGLITGTPALV

-105 AGSLLSVQDSIWV
+105 TGSLLSVQDSIWV

-138 EGLLPDG
+138 EGLLPPG

-170 VASATLTTASTNI
+170 VTSASLTTTSTNI
-183 ITCSSTTGF
+183 ITCLSTTGF

-202 TMFGTISSTITYYIK
+202 TTFGTISSTTTYYIK
-217 SIINSTEFTVTTT
+217 SIINSTEFTVSTT

-237 VTDGFGYMTVT
+237 VTDAFGYMIVT
-248 LPVTSVGQ
+248 LPASSVGQ

-291 QGGPGKTPN
+291 QGGPGKIPN

-322 YGYYFTPPKESR
+322 YGYYFTPPKESS
-334 TLTTPSAISTFIG
+334 TLTTPSDISTFIG
-347 TTQSDN
+347 TAQSDN

-379 IIGNTTTGWITGTPI
+379 MIGNTTTGWITGTPI
-394 LGSIGINQYNFSV
+394 LGSTGINQYNFSV

-412 SFISDY
+412 SFISEY

-431 IVTWITPANMGTIY
+431 IVTWITSANMGTIY

-462 YYDIVPGSGSLP
+462 YYDIVSGSLP

-494 TQFLTLTETTD
+494 TQVLTLNEITD
-505 FTVTIRAYS
+505 FTFTIRAYS
-514 PDYPLLKSNKTF
+514 PDHPLLNSNKTF
-526 TISVLQKYNQPTDI
+526 TISVLQQYTQPTDI

-566 TTDLYRATDIYF
+566 TIDLYRATDIYF
-578 GKATSVVYEHLY
+578 GKATNVVYEHLY

-624 NSAGNIIYEVVYS
+624 NSAGTIIYEVVYS

-710 VSAVLGQEYNSSLLP
+710 VSAVLGQQYDSSLLP

-749 KPGKASTIKNNINN
+749 KPGKAVTIKNNIND

-789 DKTTNPPS
+789 DKTTNPPT

>member
-11 GSLGTFPSLLPV
+11 GSLGTFPSLLPAT
-23 IFQLS
+23 FQLS

-33 PASFISYALLCG
+33 PASSISYALLCG
-45 VLPPGL
+45 VLSPGL

-91 MVVLGAAIPNFTTP
+91 TVVSGAAIPSFTTP
-105 AGSLLSVQDSIWV
+105 GGSLLSVQDSIWV

-138 EGLLPDG
+138 EGLLPSG
-145 LEINESGIIRGYP
+145 LEINESGIIRGYT

-170 VASATLTTASTNI
+170 VTSASLTTASTSI
-183 ITCSSTTGF
+183 ITCLSTTGF

-202 TMFGTISSTITYYIK
+202 TMFGTISYTTTYYVK
-217 SIINSTEFTVTTT
+217 SIINSTEFTVSTT

-237 VTDGFGYMTVT
+237 VTDAAGYMTVT
-248 LPVTSVGQ
+248 LPATSIGQ

-274 AVAAY
+274 AVAGY
-279 QLTVINQNTPVS
+279 QITVINQNTPVS
-291 QGGPGKTPN
+291 QGGPGKIPN

-322 YGYYFTPPKESR
+322 YGYYFIPPKESS
-334 TLTTPSAISTFIG
+334 TLTTPSDISTFIG
-347 TTQSDN
+347 TAQSDN

-366 SVISYSYSGLPSG
+366 SVITYSYSGLPSG
-379 IIGNTTTGWITGTPI
+379 IVGNTATGWITGTPI
-394 LGSIGINQYNFSV
+394 LGSTGINQYNFSV

-412 SFISDY
+412 SFISEY

-431 IVTWITPANMGTIY
+431 IVTWITSANMGTIY

-462 YYDIVPGSGSLP
+462 YYDIVSGSLP
-474 PNLELLYNGEITGY
+474 PNLELLFNGEITGY

-494 TQFLTLTETTD
+494 NQLSILNEITD
-505 FTVTIRAYS
+505 FTFTIRAYS
-514 PDYPLLKSNKTF
+514 PDHPLLNSNKTF
-526 TISVLQKYNQPTDI
+526 TISVLQQYTQPTDI

-597 DEYIAAVT
+597 DEYIAAIT

-710 VSAVLGQEYNSSLLP
+710 VSAVLGQQYDSSLLP

-749 KPGKASTIKNNINN
+749 KPSKAVTIKNNIND

-789 DKTTNPPS
+789 DKTTNPPT

>member
-23 IFQLS
+23 AFQLS

-33 PASFISYALLCG
+33 PASSIISYALLCG

-105 AGSLLSVQDSIWV
+105 TGSLLSVQDSIWV

-138 EGLLPDG
+138 EGLLPPG

-158 NPPILN
+158 TPPILN

-170 VASATLTTASTNI
+170 VTSASLTTASTNI
-183 ITCSSTTGF
+183 ITCLSTTGF

-202 TMFGTISSTITYYIK
+202 TTFGTISSTITYYIK
-217 SIINSTEFTVTTT
+217 SIINSTEFTVSTA

-237 VTDGFGYMTVT
+237 VTDAAGYMTVT
-248 LPVTSVGQ
+248 LPAASVGQ

-274 AVAAY
+274 AVAEY

-291 QGGPGKTPN
+291 QGGPGKVPN

-322 YGYYFTPPKESR
+322 YGYYFTPPKESS
-334 TLTTPSAISTFIG
+334 TLTTPSDISTFIG
-347 TTQSDN
+347 TAQSDN

-379 IIGNTTTGWITGTPI
+379 MIGNTTTGWITGTPI
-394 LGSIGINQYNFSV
+394 LGSTGINQYNFSV

-412 SFISDY
+412 SFISEY

-462 YYDIVPGSGSLP
+462 YYDIVSGSLP

-494 TQFLTLTETTD
+494 TQFLTLNEITD
-505 FTVTIRAYS
+505 FTFTIRAYS
-514 PDYPLLKSNKTF
+514 PDHPLLNSNKTF
-526 TISVLQKYNQPTDI
+526 TISVLQQYTQPTDI

-566 TTDLYRATDIYF
+566 TTDLYRSTDIYF

-749 KPGKASTIKNNINN
+749 KPGKAVTIKNNIND

>member
-1 MAQPIWNTPA
+1 MAQPIWNTPV
-11 GSLGTFPSLLPV
+11 GSLGTFPSLLPAT
-23 IFQLS
+23 FQLS

-33 PASFISYALLCG
+33 PASSISYALLCG
-45 VLPPGL
+45 VLSPGL

-91 MVVLGAAIPNFTTP
+91 TVVSGAAIPSFTTP
-105 AGSLLSVQDSIWV
+105 TGSLLSVQDSIWV

-138 EGLLPDG
+138 EGLLPSG

-158 NPPILN
+158 NSPILN

-170 VASATLTTASTNI
+170 VTSASLTTASTSI
-183 ITCSSTTGF
+183 ITCLSTTGF

-202 TMFGTISSTITYYIK
+202 TMFGTISYTTTYYVK
-217 SIINSTEFTVTTT
+217 SIINSTEFTVSTT

-237 VTDGFGYMTVT
+237 VTDAAGYMTVT
-248 LPVTSVGQ
+248 LPATSIGQ

-274 AVAAY
+274 AVAGY
-279 QLTVINQNTPVS
+279 QITVINQNTPVS
-291 QGGPGKTPN
+291 QGGPGKIPN

-322 YGYYFTPPKESR
+322 YGYYFTPPKESS
-334 TLTTPSAISTFIG
+334 TLTTPSDISTFIG
-347 TTQSDN
+347 TAQSDN

-366 SVISYSYSGLPSG
+366 SVITYSYSGLPSG
-379 IIGNTTTGWITGTPI
+379 IVGNTATGWITGTPI
-394 LGSIGINQYNFSV
+394 LGSTGINQYNFSV

-412 SFISDY
+412 SFISEY

-431 IVTWITPANMGTIY
+431 IVTWITSANMGTIY

-462 YYDIVPGSGSLP
+462 YYDIVSGSLP

-494 TQFLTLTETTD
+494 TQVLTLNEITD
-505 FTVTIRAYS
+505 FTFTIRAYS
-514 PDYPLLKSNKTF
+514 PDHPLLNSNKTF
-526 TISVLQKYNQPTDI
+526 TISVLQQYTQPTDI

-566 TTDLYRATDIYF
+566 TIDLYRATDIYF
-578 GKATSVVYEHLY
+578 GKATNVVYEHLY

-624 NSAGNIIYEVVYS
+624 NSAGTIIYEVVYS

-710 VSAVLGQEYNSSLLP
+710 VSAVLGQQYDSSLLP

-749 KPGKASTIKNNINN
+749 KPGKAVTIKNNIND

-789 DKTTNPPS
+789 DKTTNPPT

>member
-23 IFQLS
+23 TFQLS

-91 MVVLGAAIPNFTTP
+91 MVVLGAAIPKFTTP
-105 AGSLLSVQDSIWV
+105 TGSLLSVQDSIWV

-138 EGLLPDG
+138 EGLLPSG

-170 VASATLTTASTNI
+170 VTSASLTTASTNI
-183 ITCSSTTGF
+183 ITCLSTTGF
-192 ALGRIVLFSG
+192 ALGRIVLFSSSV
-202 TMFGTISSTITYYIK
+202 GTISSTTTYYVK
-217 SIINSTEFTVTTT
+217 SIINSTEFTVSTT

-237 VTDGFGYMTVT
+237 VTDAAGYMTVT
-248 LPVTSVGQ
+248 LPTTSVGQ

-274 AVAAY
+274 AVAEY

-291 QGGPGKTPN
+291 QGGPGKIPN

-322 YGYYFTPPKESR
+322 YGYYFTPPKESG
-334 TLTTPSAISTFIG
+334 TLTTPSATSTFIG
-347 TTQSDN
+347 TAQSDN

-379 IIGNTTTGWITGTPI
+379 MIGNTTTGWITGTPI
-394 LGSIGINQYNFSV
+394 LGSTGINQYNFSV

-412 SFISDY
+412 PFISEY

-462 YYDIVPGSGSLP
+462 YYDIVSGSLP

-494 TQFLTLTETTD
+494 NQFLILNETTD

-514 PDYPLLKSNKTF
+514 PDHPLLNSNKTF
-526 TISVLQKYNQPTDI
+526 TISVLQQYNQPTDI

-566 TTDLYRATDIYF
+566 TIDLYRATDIYF

-624 NSAGNIIYEVVYS
+624 NSAGTIIYEVVYS

-684 QEYYTSLTPGSAT
+684 QEYYTSLTPGSAR

-710 VSAVLGQEYNSSLLP
+710 VSAVLGQQYDSSLLP

-749 KPGKASTIKNNINN
+749 KPGKAITIKNNIND

-789 DKTTNPPS
+789 DKTTNPPT

>member
-105 AGSLLSVQDSIWV
+105 TGSLLSVQDSIWV

-138 EGLLPDG
+138 EGLLPPG

-170 VASATLTTASTNI
+170 VTSASLTTTSTNI
-183 ITCSSTTGF
+183 ITCLSTTGF

-202 TMFGTISSTITYYIK
+202 TTFGTISSTTTYYIK
-217 SIINSTEFTVTTT
+217 SIINSTEFTVSTT

-237 VTDGFGYMTVT
+237 VTDAFGYMIVT
-248 LPVTSVGQ
+248 LPASSVGQ

-274 AVAAY
+274 AVAEY

-291 QGGPGKTPN
+291 QGGPGKIPN

-322 YGYYFTPPKESR
+322 YGYYFTPPKESS
-334 TLTTPSAISTFIG
+334 TLTTPSDISTFIG
-347 TTQSDN
+347 TAQSDN

-379 IIGNTTTGWITGTPI
+379 MIGNTTTGWITGTPI
-394 LGSIGINQYNFSV
+394 LGSTGINQYIFSV

-412 SFISDY
+412 SFISEY

-431 IVTWITPANMGTIY
+431 IVTWITPANMGIIY

-462 YYDIVPGSGSLP
+462 YYDIVSGLLP

-494 TQFLTLTETTD
+494 TQVLTLNEITD
-505 FTVTIRAYS
+505 FTFTIRAYS
-514 PDYPLLKSNKTF
+514 PDHPLLNSNKTF
-526 TISVLQKYNQPTDI
+526 TISVLQQYTQPTDI

-624 NSAGNIIYEVVYS
+624 NSAGTIIYEVVYS

-749 KPGKASTIKNNINN
+749 KPGKAVTIKNNIND

>member
-33 PASFISYALLCG
+33 PASSIISYVLLCG

-51 SLDQDGLITGTPTLV
+51 SLDQDGLITGTPALV

-105 AGSLLSVQDSIWV
+105 TGSLLSVQDSIWV

-138 EGLLPDG
+138 EGLLPAG

-158 NPPILN
+158 TPPILN

-170 VASATLTTASTNI
+170 VTSASLTTASTNI
-183 ITCSSTTGF
+183 ITCLSTTGF

-202 TMFGTISSTITYYIK
+202 TTFGTISSTTTYYIK
-217 SIINSTEFTVTTT
+217 SIINSTEFTVSTT

-237 VTDGFGYMTVT
+237 VTDAAGYMTVT
-248 LPVTSVGQ
+248 LPAASVGQ

-274 AVAAY
+274 AVAEY

-291 QGGPGKTPN
+291 QGGPGKVPN

-322 YGYYFTPPKESR
+322 YGYYFTPPKESS
-334 TLTTPSAISTFIG
+334 TLTTPSDISTFIG
-347 TTQSDN
+347 TAQSDN

-379 IIGNTTTGWITGTPI
+379 MIGNTTTGWITGTPI
-394 LGSIGINQYNFSV
+394 LGSTGINQYIFSV

-412 SFISDY
+412 SFISEY

-462 YYDIVPGSGSLP
+462 YYDIVSGSLP

-494 TQFLTLTETTD
+494 TQVLTLNEITD
-505 FTVTIRAYS
+505 FTFTIRAYS
-514 PDYPLLKSNKTF
+514 PDHPLLNSNKTF
-526 TISVLQKYNQPTDI
+526 TISVLQQYTQPTDI

-749 KPGKASTIKNNINN
+749 KPGKAVTIKNNIND

-789 DKTTNPPS
+789 DKTTNPPT

>member
-33 PASFISYALLCG
+33 PASSIISYVLLCG

-51 SLDQDGLITGTPTLV
+51 SLDQDGLITGTPALV

-105 AGSLLSVQDSIWV
+105 TGSLLSVQDSIWV

-170 VASATLTTASTNI
+170 VTSASLTTTSTNI
-183 ITCSSTTGF
+183 ITCLSTTGF

-202 TMFGTISSTITYYIK
+202 TTFGTISSTITYYIK
-217 SIINSTEFTVTTT
+217 SIINSTEFTVSTA

-237 VTDGFGYMTVT
+237 VTDAFGYMIVT
-248 LPVTSVGQ
+248 LPASSVGQ

-274 AVAAY
+274 AVAEY

-291 QGGPGKTPN
+291 QGGPGKVPN

-322 YGYYFTPPKESR
+322 YGYYFTPPKESS
-334 TLTTPSAISTFIG
+334 TLTTPSDISTFIG
-347 TTQSDN
+347 TAQSDN

-379 IIGNTTTGWITGTPI
+379 MIGNTTTGWITGTPI
-394 LGSIGINQYNFSV
+394 LGSTGINQYNFSV

-412 SFISDY
+412 SFISEY

-431 IVTWITPANMGTIY
+431 IVTWITSANMGTIY

-462 YYDIVPGSGSLP
+462 YYDIVSGSLP

-494 TQFLTLTETTD
+494 TQVLTLNEITD
-505 FTVTIRAYS
+505 FTFTIRAYS
-514 PDYPLLKSNKTF
+514 PDHPLLNSNKTF
-526 TISVLQKYNQPTDI
+526 TISVLQQYTQPTDI

-566 TTDLYRATDIYF
+566 TIDLYRATDIYF
-578 GKATSVVYEHLY
+578 GKATNVVYEHLY

-624 NSAGNIIYEVVYS
+624 NSAGTIIYEVVYS

-749 KPGKASTIKNNINN
+749 KPGKAVTIKNNIND

>member
-33 PASFISYALLCG
+33 PASSIISYVLLCG

-51 SLDQDGLITGTPTLV
+51 SLDQDGLITGTPALV

-105 AGSLLSVQDSIWV
+105 TGSLLSVQDSIWV

-138 EGLLPDG
+138 EGLLPPG

-170 VASATLTTASTNI
+170 VTSASLTTTSTNI
-183 ITCSSTTGF
+183 ITCLSTTGF

-202 TMFGTISSTITYYIK
+202 TMFGTISYTTTYYVK
-217 SIINSTEFTVTTT
+217 SIINSTEFTVSTT

-237 VTDGFGYMTVT
+237 VTDAAGYMTVT
-248 LPVTSVGQ
+248 LPATSIGQ

-274 AVAAY
+274 AVAGY
-279 QLTVINQNTPVS
+279 QITVINQNTPVS
-291 QGGPGKTPN
+291 QGGPGKIPN

-322 YGYYFTPPKESR
+322 YGYYFTPPKESS
-334 TLTTPSAISTFIG
+334 TLTTPSDISTFIG
-347 TTQSDN
+347 TAQSDN

-379 IIGNTTTGWITGTPI
+379 MIGNTTTGWITGTPI
-394 LGSIGINQYNFSV
+394 LGSTGINQYNFSV

-412 SFISDY
+412 SFISEY

-431 IVTWITPANMGTIY
+431 IVTWITPANMGIIY

-462 YYDIVPGSGSLP
+462 YYDIVSGSLP

-494 TQFLTLTETTD
+494 TQVLTLNEITD
-505 FTVTIRAYS
+505 FTFTIRAYS
-514 PDYPLLKSNKTF
+514 PDHPLLNSNKTF
-526 TISVLQKYNQPTDI
+526 TISVLQQYTQPTDI

-566 TTDLYRATDIYF
+566 TIDLYRATDIYF
-578 GKATSVVYEHLY
+578 GKATNVVYEHLY

-624 NSAGNIIYEVVYS
+624 NSAGTIIYEVVYS

-710 VSAVLGQEYNSSLLP
+710 VSAVLGQQYDSSLLP

-749 KPGKASTIKNNINN
+749 KPGKAVTIKNNIND

>member
-11 GSLGTFPSLLPV
+11 GSLGTFPSLLPAT
-23 IFQLS
+23 FQLS

-33 PASFISYALLCG
+33 PASSISYALLCG
-45 VLPPGL
+45 VLSPGL

-91 MVVLGAAIPNFTTP
+91 TVVSGAAIPSFTTP
-105 AGSLLSVQDSIWV
+105 GGSLLSVQDSIWV

-138 EGLLPDG
+138 EGLLPSG

-170 VASATLTTASTNI
+170 VTSASLTTASTSI
-183 ITCSSTTGF
+183 ITCLSTTGF

-202 TMFGTISSTITYYIK
+202 TMFGTISYTTTYYVK
-217 SIINSTEFTVTTT
+217 SIINSTEFTVSTT

-237 VTDGFGYMTVT
+237 VTDAAGYMTVT
-248 LPVTSVGQ
+248 LPATSIGQ

-274 AVAAY
+274 AVAGY
-279 QLTVINQNTPVS
+279 QITVINQNTPVS
-291 QGGPGKTPN
+291 QGGPGKIPN

-322 YGYYFTPPKESR
+322 YGYYFTPPKESS
-334 TLTTPSAISTFIG
+334 TLTTPSDISTFIG
-347 TTQSDN
+347 TAQSDN

-379 IIGNTTTGWITGTPI
+379 IVGNTATGWITGTPI
-394 LGSIGINQYNFSV
+394 LGSTGINQYNFSV

-412 SFISDY
+412 SFISEY

-431 IVTWITPANMGTIY
+431 IITWITPANMGTIY

-462 YYDIVPGSGSLP
+462 YYDIVSGSLP
-474 PNLELLYNGEITGY
+474 PNLELLFNGEITGY

-494 TQFLTLTETTD
+494 NQLSILNEITD
-505 FTVTIRAYS
+505 FTFTIRAYS
-514 PDYPLLKSNKTF
+514 PDHPLLNSNKTF
-526 TISVLQKYNQPTDI
+526 TISVLQQYTQPTDI

-566 TTDLYRATDIYF
+566 TTDLYRSTDIYF

-597 DEYIAAVT
+597 DEYIAAIT

-710 VSAVLGQEYNSSLLP
+710 VSAVLGQQYDSSLLP

-749 KPGKASTIKNNINN
+749 KPGKAVTIKNNIND